1 MRRSTLPIALLVPGL
16 AGAGCSSVQHPRL
29 EVVDA
34 RIGEQTSDGV
44 VIEFTLQGEN
54 ANTVELP
61 LREVSYALEVD
72 GRRVFSGQR
81 SAEATLRRLGSQRFL
96 LPAVVPAS
104 DATGALEGSTYRV
117 SGSAVYLAPGAIPE
131 LLFDTG
137 LSRPTVSFA
146 GTGTLSASN
155 VAPTPTPTPAPD
167 AGY

>member
-1 MRRSTLPIALLVPGL
+1 MRRPHHLLALLLVGL
-16 AGAGCSSVQHPRL
+16 AGAGCNSTQQPRL
-29 EVVDA
+29 HVVDA

-44 VIEFTLQGEN
+44 VIEFTLEGEN
-54 ANTVELP
+54 ANAVELP
-61 LREVSYALEVD
+61 LREVTYALEVD

-96 LPAVVPAS
+96 LPAVVPA
-104 DATGALEGSTYRV
+104 AEVQGTLEGSSYRV

-146 GTGTLSASN
+146 GRGELSAGGAS
-155 VAPTPTPTPAPD
+155 TSPD
-167 AGY
+167 VPN